1 MTMQTFRVEVPEGDL
16 ADLRER
22 LARTGWA
29 PPSPAPD
36 WVQGTPVEYLR
47 ELVDYWAGPYDWRS
61 AEARLNSYQQ
71 YFTEVEGQQVH
82 FLHVP
87 SPHPG
92 ALPLVLSHGWPGSVV
107 EFLDAIAPLVD
118 PPVPADAF
126 DLVIPSLPGYGFW
139 VPHRSSAG
147 TLAALRQPWVRS

>member
-22 LARTGWA
+22 PARTRWA

-61 AEARLNSYQQ
+61 PRAADVVDGARSRRRN
-71 YFTEVEGQQVH
+71 
-82 FLHVP
+82 
-87 SPHPG
+87 
-92 ALPLVLSHGWPGSVV
+92 
-107 EFLDAIAPLVD
+107 
-118 PPVPADAF
+118 
-126 DLVIPSLPGYGFW
+126 VIG
-139 VPHRSSAG
+139 
-147 TLAALRQPWVRS
+147 